1 MPTAKKTTKKTAPK
15 KAPVKATAAK
25 RTGRSTKAHK
35 APKSHPTRMR
45 SFRVYR
51 SQEPFFTFRVSHQTV
66 YWLVLCGSVL
76 LLGLWV
82 LDINQKVQHI
92 YDQIDETNVIINS
105 MPDPIAKQS
114 R

>member
-1 MPTAKKTTKKTAPK
+1 MPTAKKTTKKAAPK
-15 KAPVKATAAK
+15 KTVAEK
-25 RTGRSTKAHK
+25 RTVRSTKVHK
-35 APKSHPTRMR
+35 AAKSHAARMR
-45 SFRVYR
+45 SFRMYR

-82 LDINQKVQHI
+82 LDINQKVQRI

-105 MPDPIAKQS
+105 MPSPIAKKS
-114 R
+114 L